1 MPTYIIFG
9 MIQIMNQVIKM
20 IYPRLTHRLYNLFP
34 SVFAAALLTI
44 CIIPWGCTHS
54 VKETQAYSVESPRI
68 SGGSIISDSPDDGLN
83 RIASALDDLNEPQ
96 IAPGI
101 LASINERTL
110 QPTPPSIS
118 DETVTIENDGLQ
130 AIEDS
135 LNESTKP
142 TDDLPTITIPPN
154 AGKLISLHNLSRSEL
169 SELLISLG
177 LRYQTELGY
186 QEATIDHAAMLG
198 AVPEGVG
205 AGPVFSRQADTNSIA
220 LLRFG
225 SKRYLSQPPQL
236 WALGVIVDPNNH
248 VTVNPDIELVQAQVD
263 ATLAH
268 IQQSRVAL
276 KQYDLDHKIIQ
287 LSYINTQGAINI
299 LKGLGINT
307 VAGVENLPPT
317 VEFNQLPMVA
327 VMPAP
332 SDAQIGLVGDKS
344 TGKGS
349 FGRTMTPT
357 SISSLNSE
365 VYAAPTSQLMVLF
378 HPAHP
383 EQFSLVK
390 SLLDEFVDR
399 PARIIF
405 VEGLVL
411 EISESGLKE
420 LGIEWAFKEGPID
433 WLIGSLDPTGVTD
446 TITFSRLDSRDI
458 RRDWG
463 VTIRALVRDGK
474 AEILS
479 RPSVLTMNNRQATI
493 WVGEDIPIATSQEGT
508 SVNSNKV
515 SFTFSY
521 IPTGILLNIRP
532 RMTASGNEVSML
544 VDTIVSSEV
553 PGRDLE
559 VRSTAGELLVSAPTI
574 STRRVQT
581 YARIA
586 DKTPFI
592 IGGLVSKERTVEQDK
607 VPILGD
613 LPFIGGAFRSERT
626 STLKRE
632 VIIVLTPYILPEE
645 HNITRSLPKDDDT
658 FDSTDN
664 QLFRDAYRIRAQ
676 DVFDLRFLAENKR
689 LMMYRKLANEIIS
702 QNYQMALLSPYNAF
716 ANNKIPGEEFLVE
729 RMIYEVIKRTE
740 VDERIDSDRI
750 IFMEEKNIEG
760 YSVEFLSRILAN
772 LGNNLD
778 ANSFFQNNPGKALAI
793 TYHYDRESM
802 EQQRL
807 ASEPIP
813 ELSIVDC
820 PDRDT
825 WQRLLWDLNQPTPD
839 GRQRFSIVLNSPKDI
854 QRLCRALMLKEI
866 VELNGG
872 DESLSLSNFTT
883 GKILLIPKMGNDMV
897 TVLDADVAR
906 YFFHTEL
913 YYAAIIK
920 KIENILKQ
928 FDAELKKSEILGY
941 INNPADIPT
950 PADSDESNP

>member
-1 MPTYIIFG
+1 MS
-9 MIQIMNQVIKM
+9 QVIKN
-20 IYPRLTHRLYNLFP
+20 YTRLTRYIFILLP
-34 SVFAAALLTI
+34 SVFMTALLAI

-54 VKETQAYSVESPRI
+54 INETQAYSINSPKT
-68 SGGSIISDSPDDGLN
+68 SGGTIISDSPNDGLN
-83 RIASALDDLNEPQ
+83 QIATALADLNEPQ
-96 IAPGI
+96 ISPGI
-101 LASINERTL
+101 LASISKRAL
-110 QPTPPSIS
+110 QTDPTTTP
-118 DETVTIENDGLQ
+118 DETTTNIDNELKT
-130 AIEDS
+130 IEDS
-135 LNESTKP
+135 INKSTN
-142 TDDLPTITIPPN
+142 PPN
-154 AGKLISLHNLSRSEL
+154 DVTTISIPQNAGRLISLQNLSRSEL
-169 SELLISLG
+169 SELLTSLG

-186 QEATIDHAAMLG
+186 REATIDQAGMLG
-198 AVPEGVG
+198 AAPEGIG
-205 AGPVFSRQADTNSIA
+205 AGPVYSRQLDNSSIA

-225 SKRYLSQPPQL
+225 TKRYLSQPPQL
-236 WALGVIVDPNNH
+236 WALGVIADQNKQ
-248 VTVNPDIELVQAQVD
+248 VTANPDVDLVQAQVD

-307 VAGVENLPPT
+307 VAGVENLPAT

-327 VMPAP
+327 IMPAP
-332 SDAQIGLVGDKS
+332 SDVQIGLVGDKS

-390 SLLDEFVDR
+390 SLLDEFVDK

-411 EISESGLKE
+411 EISESGLEE
-420 LGIEWAFKEGPID
+420 LGIEWAFNEGPID
-433 WLIGSLDPTGVTD
+433 WLIGSLDPTGVSD
-446 TITFSRLDSRDI
+446 TITFSRLDSKDI

-515 SFTFSY
+515 AFTFSY

-532 RMTASGNEVSML
+532 RMTASGDEVSML

-613 LPFIGGAFRSERT
+613 LPFIGAAFRSERT

-632 VIIVLTPYILPEE
+632 VIIVLTPYVLPEE

-689 LMMYRKLANEIIS
+689 LMLYRKLASEIIEH
-702 QNYQMALLSPYNAF
+702 NYQMAHLPPYNEF
-716 ANNKIPGEEFLVE
+716 ANNQIPGEDFLVE
-729 RMIYEVIKRTE
+729 RMIYEVIKRTD
-740 VDERIDSDRI
+740 VDERINSDRI
-750 IFMEEKNIEG
+750 IFMEDKNVEG
-760 YSVEFLSRILAN
+760 YSVQFLSRVLAKF
-772 LGNNLD
+772 GNSLD
-778 ANSFFQNNPGKALAI
+778 AKSFFDKNPGKALAI

-813 ELSIVDC
+813 ELSIIDC

-825 WQRLLWDLNQPTPD
+825 WQKLLWDLNQPMPN
-839 GRQRFSIVLNSPKDI
+839 GRQRFSIILNSPKDI

-883 GKILLIPKMGNDMV
+883 GKILLVPKMGTDMV

-920 KIENILKQ
+920 KIEDTLKQ
-928 FDAELKKSEILGY
+928 FDTELMKPEILGY
-941 INNPADIPT
+941 IDNPEDIPT
-950 PADSDESNP
+950 PADSIDSSP